1 MPDMTSWYR
10 VAVLTW
16 VSLWML
22 AAPLFHIH
30 PESDHHHGES
40 GHVHGGIIHMVFSPD
55 LADEYDHHH
64 EPDGWGHSIPSHDDF
79 SVHPTHA
86 AGLDE
91 LAFIF
96 LIDSTEQ
103 KPPKPNDLL
112 LRVVESIAS
121 IVSAPTVFIVLSTES
136 PPRHTFF
143 TRHIPSRAPPSL
155 SV

>member
-1 MPDMTSWYR
+1 MNRTFSWFR
-10 VAVLTW
+10 LATLIWASV
-16 VSLWML
+16 WML
-22 AAPLFHIH
+22 AAPLSHIH

-40 GHVHGGIIHMVFSPD
+40 GHVHGGIVHMVFSPD
-55 LADEYDHHH
+55 LEDEYDHHH

-103 KPPKPNDLL
+103 KLPKPNGLL
-112 LRVVESIAS
+112 LLIAES
-121 IVSAPTVFIVLSTES
+121 IVSVASAPTSFIGQRTES
-136 PPRHTFF
+136 LPRHIFF
-143 TRHIPSRAPPSL
+143 TRNIPSRAPPSL